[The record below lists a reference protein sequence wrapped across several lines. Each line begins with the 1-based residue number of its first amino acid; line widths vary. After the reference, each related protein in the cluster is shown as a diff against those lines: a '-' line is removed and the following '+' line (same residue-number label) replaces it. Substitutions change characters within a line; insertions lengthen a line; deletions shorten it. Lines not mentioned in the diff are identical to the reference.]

1 MCLKCLECVSEVS
14 QECLESVPSV
24 SVCLESVSKVSRKC
38 LRVSQRCL
46 LESRYVSVSLGC
58 VNAADTV
65 TQTHEAGGFTA
76 VLKAPTAVP
85 I

>member
-1 MCLKCLECVSEVS
+1 MCLKCLKCVSEVS
-14 QECLESVPSV
+14 QECLE
-24 SVCLESVSKVSRKC
+24 VSRECPEC